1 MAWLNY
7 HHLLYFYTVARE
19 GSVAQAAEILHL
31 TQSTVSTQVRQLEA
45 SLGQEL
51 FERRGRGLALTDAGR
66 LALHYAED
74 IFSLGREFQDV
85 LLGRP
90 GGRPPRL
97 SVGITDAVPKLVAF
111 RLLEP
116 VRAMPEP
123 PVLICRD
130 DTPDRLMAALAAHEL
145 DLVIADAP
153 PGPGSPV
160 RVYAHLLGE
169 SAVTVFGVS
178 SLATRYR
185 RGFPR
190 SLEGAPFLLPTEQ
203 ASLRR
208 QLDQWFDAQGIR
220 PRVEGQFA
228 DSALLKTFGQA
239 GVGLFAAPTVI
250 AREVQRQYGVR
261 ALGEIAA
268 VRESFYAITAERKV
282 VHPAVALLRES
293 ARSDLFH

>member
-19 GSVAQAAEILHL
+19 GSVAQAAAVLHL
-31 TQSTVSTQVRQLEA
+31 TQSTVSTQVRQLETA
-45 SLGQEL
+45 LGQEL

-66 LALHYAED
+66 LAMHYAED

-116 VRAMPEP
+116 VRHMPSP
-123 PVLICRD
+123 PALVCRD
-130 DTPDRLMAALAAHEL
+130 DSPDGLLASLAAHEL
-145 DLVIADAP
+145 DLVIADAL
-153 PGPGSPV
+153 PGPASPV

-169 SAVTVFGVS
+169 SAVTIFGTAE
-178 SLATRYR
+178 LAATYR
-185 RGFPR
+185 RRFPR
-190 SLEGAPFLLPTEQ
+190 SLDGAPFLLPTEQ
-203 ASLRR
+203 AALRR
-208 QLDQWFDAQGIR
+208 HLDQWFDEQGIR

-239 GVGLFAAPTVI
+239 GVGLFAAPTAI
-250 AREVQRQYGVR
+250 AREVKRQYGVR
-261 ALGEIAA
+261 VVGQIPAI
-268 VRESFYAITAERKV
+268 RESFYAITAERKV
-282 VHPAVALLRES
+282 KHPAVVRLTES
-293 ARSDLFH
+293 AKLDLFR